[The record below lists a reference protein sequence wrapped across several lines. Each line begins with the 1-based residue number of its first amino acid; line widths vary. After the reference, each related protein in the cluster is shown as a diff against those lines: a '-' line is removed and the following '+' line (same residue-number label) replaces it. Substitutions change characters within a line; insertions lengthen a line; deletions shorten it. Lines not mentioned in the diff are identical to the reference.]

1 MLPEKEN
8 IQNTEEGN
16 PFKLSEQVIKACS
29 DYTDAFLVIG
39 YTKKDR
45 EKFFLAV
52 HKNDEKAEE
61 LRKLSDAVNAW
72 HCLGGEEMP
81 QFQPQTEAQNHSI
94 GTYKPR

>member
-1 MLPEKEN
+1 MPPENEN
-8 IQNTEEGN
+8 IQNAGEGN

-61 LRKLSDAVNAW
+61 LRKLSDAVAAW
-72 HCLGGEEMP
+72 HGLSGNQITGPEQGSEVENSEP
-81 QFQPQTEAQNHSI
+81 SRLQ
-94 GTYKPR
+94 

>member
-1 MLPEKEN
+1 MPQENEN
-8 IQNTEEGN
+8 IQNAGEGN

-52 HKNDEKAEE
+52 HKDDEKAEE
-61 LRKLSDAVNAW
+61 LRKLSDVVNAW
-72 HCLGGEEMP
+72 HCLGGDEMP
-81 QFQPQTEAQNHSI
+81 QPEAKNDATV
-94 GTYKPR
+94 TYKTR